1 MAMARGVDWWWVA
14 FCAASFSSALLDLWC
29 RRRAGPVLVDLGGSL
44 DRWFSL
50 LVGGVI
56 AAYGLTDIVYARGT
70 TWSALFIVFGMGTGI
85 IAWGTRRCQLREA
98 GIWCAGRLIPWDKI
112 EGYEISAIGALS
124 LKMPGKSLK
133 YCCNVPPALRQQVED
148 LLASKCQALQPKA

>member
-1 MAMARGVDWWWVA
+1 
-14 FCAASFSSALLDLWC
+14 
-29 RRRAGPVLVDLGGSL
+29 L